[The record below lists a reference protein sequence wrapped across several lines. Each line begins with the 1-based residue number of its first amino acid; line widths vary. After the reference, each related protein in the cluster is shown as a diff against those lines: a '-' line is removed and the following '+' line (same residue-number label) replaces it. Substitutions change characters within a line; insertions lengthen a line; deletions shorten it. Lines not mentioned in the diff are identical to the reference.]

1 MAFLANLAE
10 ASGIAS
16 QWKNDREDAS
26 LAITGTIVNGDL
38 ITRAL
43 DGNSGVISFG

>member
-1 MAFLANLAE
+1 MSNLAE
-10 ASGIAS
+10 ASGIAPK
-16 QWKNDREDAS
+16 WKNDREDAS

-43 DGNSGVISFG
+43 DGNSGMISFK

>member
-1 MAFLANLAE
+1 MSNLAE

-26 LAITGTIVNGDL
+26 LAITGTIGNGDL
-38 ITRAL
+38 ITRVL
-43 DGNSGVISFG
+43 DGNSGMISFR